1 VDSTGN
7 NRGVEYASNAD
18 DGTQIAYTVVGS
30 GPPLLMVHGSFLTHT
45 IWRTFGYVKALR
57 GTRQL
62 ILVDSR
68 GHGRSE
74 KPHTPDAYAMAN
86 IVGDLTAVLDAVG
99 APTVDYLGYSFGARA
114 GLALTAARPERVRS
128 LAVGGG
134 SHGAQAGAFDRL
146 FFPGCADVLER
157 SGMDGFLEAWN
168 AHRMFPID
176 PGTRAVFSANDAR
189 AMAAYIRAC
198 DADPGLPDDVLQHFT
213 PPSLFYVGSED
224 RTRLDDTRAAAA
236 LVPDSELHIVR
247 GFDHATTM
255 AASDE
260 VLEFLERFWS
270 N

>member
-1 VDSTGN
+1 M
-7 NRGVEYASNAD
+7 EYTSNAD
-18 DGTQIAYTVVGS
+18 DGTRIAYTVVGS

-57 GTRQL
+57 ATRTL
-62 ILVDSR
+62 ILIDSR

-74 KPHTPDAYAMAN
+74 KPHTPDAYAMGN

-114 GLALTAARPERVRS
+114 GLALTAAAPERVRS

-134 SHGAQAGAFDRL
+134 SHGAQAGSFDRL
-146 FFPGCADVLER
+146 FFPGCADVLEQR
-157 SGMDGFLEAWN
+157 GMDGFLQAWN
-168 AHRMFPID
+168 SHRMFPID
-176 PGTRAVFSANDAR
+176 AGTRAVFSANDAL

-198 DADPGLPDDVLQHFT
+198 DADPGLSDAALQRFT
-213 PPSLFYVGSED
+213 QPSLFYVGSED
-224 RTRLDDTRAAAA
+224 GTRLDDTQAAAA
-236 LVPDSELHIVR
+236 LVPNSELHLIR

-255 AASDE
+255 AASEE
-260 VLEFLERFWS
+260 VLGVLERFWD

>member
-1 VDSTGN
+1 MDFQGQ
-7 NRGVEYASNAD
+7 NRKVEYASNAD

-86 IVGDLTAVLDAVG
+86 IVGDLTSVLDAVG

-146 FFPGCADVLER
+146 FFPGCADVLDR
-157 SGMDGFLEAWN
+157 SGMNGFLEAWN
-168 AHRMFPID
+168 EHRMFPID
-176 PGTRAVFSANDAR
+176 PGTRAVFSANDAQ
-189 AMAAYIRAC
+189 AMAAYIRAS

-213 PPSLFYVGSED
+213 QPSLFYVGSED
-224 RTRLDDTRAAAA
+224 RTRLEDTRAAAA
-236 LVPDSELHIVR
+236 LVPDSELHIVP

-260 VLEFLERFWS
+260 VLEFLGRFWS

>member
-1 VDSTGN
+1 MDSRGK

-18 DGTQIAYTVVGS
+18 DGTRIAYTVVGS

-57 GTRQL
+57 GSRRL
-62 ILVDSR
+62 ILIDSR
-68 GHGRSE
+68 GHGRSD
-74 KPHTPDAYAMAN
+74 KPHTPDAYAMSI

-99 APTVDYLGYSFGARA
+99 VDTVDYLGYSFGARA

-146 FFPGCADVLER
+146 FFPGCADVLEH

-168 AHRMFPID
+168 DHRMFPID
-176 PGTRAVFSANDAR
+176 PGTRAVFSANDAQ
-189 AMAAYIRAC
+189 AMAAYIRAN
-198 DADPGLPDDVLQHFT
+198 DADPGLPDETLQQFT
-213 PPSLFYVGSED
+213 QPSLFYVGSQD
-224 RTRLDDTRAAAA
+224 GTRLDDTRAAAA
-236 LVPDSELHIVR
+236 LVPNSELHVIR

-255 AASDE
+255 AASAE
-260 VLEFLERFWS
+260 VLGVLERFWGR
-270 N
+270 

>member
-1 VDSTGN
+1 M
-7 NRGVEYASNAD
+7 EYASNAD

-57 GTRQL
+57 GSRQL
-62 ILVDSR
+62 ILIDSR

-74 KPHTPDAYAMAN
+74 KPHSPDAYAMGN

-99 APTVDYLGYSFGARA
+99 VETVDYLGYSFGARA
-114 GLALTAARPERVRS
+114 GLALTAAAPERVRS

-146 FFPGCADVLER
+146 FFPGCADVLAER
-157 SGMDGFLEAWN
+157 GMDGFLEAWN
-168 AHRMFPID
+168 SHRMFPVD
-176 PGTRAVFSANDAR
+176 AGTRAVFSANDAQ
-189 AMAAYIRAC
+189 AMSAYIRAS
-198 DADPGLPDDVLQHFT
+198 DADPGLPDSALQNFT
-213 PPSLFYVGSED
+213 QPALFYVGSED
-224 RTRLDDTRAAAA
+224 GTRLADTTAAAA
-236 LVPDSELHIVR
+236 LVPNSQLHVIR

-255 AASDE
+255 AATAE
-260 VLEFLERFWS
+260 VLGALEPFWA